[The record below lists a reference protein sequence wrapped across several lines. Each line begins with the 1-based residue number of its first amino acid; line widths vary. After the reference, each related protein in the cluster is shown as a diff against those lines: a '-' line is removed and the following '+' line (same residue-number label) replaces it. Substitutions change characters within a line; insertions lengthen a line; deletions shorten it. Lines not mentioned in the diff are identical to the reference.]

1 VSNLK
6 PFWRKRLILMR
17 VVCWFLLI
25 IAPITLVV
33 SIVAAVDW
41 DEVADSFKEIWD
53 GARGRLR

>member
-33 SIVAAVDW
+33 GIVAAVDW